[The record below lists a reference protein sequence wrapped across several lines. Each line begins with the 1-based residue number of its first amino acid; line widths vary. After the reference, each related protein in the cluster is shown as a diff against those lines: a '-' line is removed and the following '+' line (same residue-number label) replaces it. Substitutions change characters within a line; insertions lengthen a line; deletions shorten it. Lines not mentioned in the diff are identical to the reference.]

1 MGELLWVAQGL
12 VRPAASEL
20 LDSLDGT
27 RVWLDPLAAGCAFA
41 LMTELAASDPV
52 RVERLLPKTLDA
64 YTPED
69 RAVLGEIHAYACWRL
84 GEHLAVA
91 RASLQEL
98 DEPDLEGV
106 PQELR
111 LFALRGA
118 VVARLG
124 VIALDGIPQ
133 EALVARPVVFRSV
146 R

>member
-1 MGELLWVAQGL
+1 MKST
-12 VRPAASEL
+12 RTPA
-20 LDSLDGT
+20 G
-27 RVWLDPLAAGCAFA
+27 V
-41 LMTELAASDPV
+41 
-52 RVERLLPKTLDA
+52 
-64 YTPED
+64 Y
-69 RAVLGEIHAYACWRL
+69 

-91 RASLQEL
+91 RATLQEL

-133 EALVARPVVFRSV
+133 EALVARPVVFRSFDSRPV
-146 R
+146 WVHTRDFSAISLV